1 MTLKQ
6 GTAHSIQ
13 RKVNDETG
21 ITFGRKGTDTLL
33 STTALTRMMID
44 AAVGL
49 IEGNISEEF
58 ITVVKRMEIVH
69 DKPTLHGMTVTVKAT
84 LEEIIGNL
92 LVFNMI
98 CFDDGGQIAW
108 GRQERY
114 IVNKS
119 GLINT
124 AHKRALECSK

>member
-1 MTLKQ
+1 MTLKE

-13 RKVNDETG
+13 RKVDDETG

-49 IEGNISEEF
+49 IEINIPKEF
-58 ITVVKRMEIVH
+58 ITVLKKMEIVH

-84 LEEIIGNL
+84 LEEIQGHM
-92 LVFNMI
+92 LVFSMI
-98 CFDDGGQIAW
+98 CYDDAGQIAW

-114 IVNKS
+114 IVNKDA
-119 GLINT
+119 LIKT
-124 AHKRALECSK
+124 AHKRALEIEE

>member
-84 LEEIIGNL
+84 LEEIKGNV
-92 LVFNMI
+92 LVFYI
-98 CFDDGGQIAW
+98 SCYDDGGQIAW

-114 IVNKS
+114 IVNKD
-119 GLINT
+119 GLIKT
-124 AHKRALECSK
+124 AHKRALECSE